1 MGKFQLTTA
10 EKMLFALLR
19 GALHSQTPDVA
30 QFEGVAPAEW
40 LKCCQTAVSQ
50 GVVILAWDGVA
61 LLPSRVQP
69 PQDLKISWAM
79 AAEKY
84 EKKYEC
90 YCRATSELFS
100 LYEKESIEMVQLKGV
115 GLSTYYSIPSHR
127 EGGDID
133 IYTKSADVSRY
144 SDAEA
149 NQRANE
155 LIEAQGIEVDYEHP
169 KHSHFRYMGIPVEN
183 HKHFL
188 DIERCPLS
196 AQIEDLLHRHLSP
209 ESATLPTGE
218 SILIPSPQ
226 FNTLFVAMHA
236 FQHFGCGLALHHLY
250 DWACI
255 LKRYGLMIPAE
266 ITDGYF
272 LEGIA
277 ALTRLCNQYLGLSIP
292 VQGGEKL
299 AQEMLKS
306 MLYPFSA
313 EDVPSAGFFRI
324 VKYKSRRFYHDVY
337 SRNRILHIPL
347 WRNSYFWN
355 KLWNSVFSNL
365 TSPKRIMLVEENEE
379 QTAI

>member
-1 MGKFQLTTA
+1 
-10 EKMLFALLR
+10 
-19 GALHSQTPDVA
+19 
-30 QFEGVAPAEW
+30 
-40 LKCCQTAVSQ
+40 
-50 GVVILAWDGVA
+50 
-61 LLPSRVQP
+61 
-69 PQDLKISWAM
+69 
-79 AAEKY
+79 
-84 EKKYEC
+84 
-90 YCRATSELFS
+90 
-100 LYEKESIEMVQLKGV
+100 
-115 GLSTYYSIPSHR
+115 
-127 EGGDID
+127 
-133 IYTKSADVSRY
+133 
-144 SDAEA
+144 
-149 NQRANE
+149 
-155 LIEAQGIEVDYEHP
+155 
-169 KHSHFRYMGIPVEN
+169 
-183 HKHFL
+183 
-188 DIERCPLS
+188 
-196 AQIEDLLHRHLSP
+196 
-209 ESATLPTGE
+209 
-218 SILIPSPQ
+218 
-226 FNTLFVAMHA
+226 MHA

-313 EDVPSAGFFRI
+313 EDVPSAGFFKI